1 MITGYK
7 CQHCGHVMYP
17 YHYRCINC
25 GAREF
30 ETFAPSDRAKLLTFT
45 IIEQLPWGFDERGRV
60 LGVIEFTNKVR
71 AMALI
76 DLDADTDAIRLGMK
90 LTVHWEPVRYSYG
103 EKIYGLV
110 CRPA

>member
-1 MITGYK
+1 MITAYK
-7 CQHCGHVMYP
+7 CKQCGQVMYP

-25 GAREF
+25 GGREF
-30 ETFAPSDRAKLLTFT
+30 EELAPSDKAKLLTFT

-71 AMALI
+71 AMSLI
-76 DLDADTDAIRLGMK
+76 DIDSDTEEVKLGMK
-90 LTVHWEPVRYSYG
+90 LSVHWEPVRDYYG
-103 EKIYGLV
+103 ENVYGLV

>member
-1 MITGYK
+1 MITAYK
-7 CQHCGHVMYP
+7 CKGCGQVMYP
-17 YHYRCINC
+17 YHYRCVKC

-30 ETFAPSDRAKLLTFT
+30 DEFAPSDKAKLLTYT

-76 DLDADTDAIRLGMK
+76 DIDADTEEVKTGMK
-90 LTVHWEPVRYSYG
+90 LTVAWEPVRDVYG
-103 EKIYGLV
+103 EKVYGLV
-110 CRPA
+110 CQPA

>member
-1 MITGYK
+1 MITAYK
-7 CQHCGHVMYP
+7 CKSCGHLMYP
-17 YHYRCINC
+17 YHYRCIKC

-30 ETFAPSDRAKLLTFT
+30 DEIAPSDEATLLTYT

-60 LGVIEFTNKVR
+60 LGVIEFTNKIR

-76 DLDADTDAIRLGMK
+76 DIDSDADDIETGAK
-90 LTVHWEPVRYSYG
+90 LTVHWEPVRNDYG
-103 EKIYGLV
+103 EKVYGLV